1 MKRKVTHRT
10 RTAYSDSDVKTEVTE
25 AETPAKKRKITNK
38 RKKAKKSENDS
49 SSIYLTSVIPLGAS
63 SMYLERN
70 QSPSLWIT
78 LPRADQSQLL
88 DFFLEDELIKI
99 LPQRLKVFLTDWLS
113 SAQQK
118 MIEMLKND
126 DLRKT
131 IESMKV
137 KCQQTI
143 IRSDKRL
150 RFFLRGILKT
160 VFNTQRFAI
169 LERKSSWLTF
179 ISSFVKNRKLK
190 KEVDE
195 VVLMRVFTSFFYDG
209 ELEEEGIC
217 NQKSTS
223 EKVVEEHDEKL
234 QRFPFPTHVT
244 SSSTS
249 GTISMD
255 LYSAIPLGAP
265 SMYLERNESLSLWIT
280 LTRAEKS
287 QLLKFVLE
295 EDLINDL
302 SKGGKR
308 FLTNWL
314 LSVQQHMIETLKDD
328 GLWKTIES
336 VEIRKEKSLGRCDER
351 LGILLQNLLETVL
364 RTEQFVIFKGVE
376 NVCMKYIRNFVQK
389 GPLKRRMNESNL
401 KKTFHS
407 MPPKMAKSKT
417 KVTDPSKKRKPGS
430 PPKRAIFDEF
440 HWNSVEQNFQKF
452 FGPPGYVRPSK
463 KSQQAGRGFAPATPV
478 EKQLCLKNQ

>member
-195 VVLMRVFTSFFYDG
+195 VVLMRVFTSLDKTANSKLSSFFPVSRQKIFYDG

-407 MPPKMAKSKT
+407 IKQKS
-417 KVTDPSKKRKPGS
+417 
-430 PPKRAIFDEF
+430 
-440 HWNSVEQNFQKF
+440 
-452 FGPPGYVRPSK
+452 
-463 KSQQAGRGFAPATPV
+463 
-478 EKQLCLKNQ
+478 